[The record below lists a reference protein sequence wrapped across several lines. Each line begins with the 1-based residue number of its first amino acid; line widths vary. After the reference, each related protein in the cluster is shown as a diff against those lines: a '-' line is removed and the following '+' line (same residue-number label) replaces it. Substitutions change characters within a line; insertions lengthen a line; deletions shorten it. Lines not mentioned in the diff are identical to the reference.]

1 METKKMTVSALIKQL
16 ESIREKKGDILVA
29 VDSMSEHRLMEEGDI
44 RIDNMY
50 YDEETDEWIEN
61 TPVIMITTWS

>member
-1 METKKMTVSALIKQL
+1 MTVSALIKQL

>member
-44 RIDNMY
+44 MIDNMY